1 MSNPPELP
9 FCDPLRPGRTHEDAF
24 TGSDNAEV
32 AGSIPASPTVPLAG
46 PADARRVITE
56 SVPSNAGGLGRA
68 ITVAGPRGNG
78 SPAGPTASPDENS
91 R

>member
-1 MSNPPELP
+1 
-9 FCDPLRPGRTHEDAF
+9 
-24 TGSDNAEV
+24 
-32 AGSIPASPTVPLAG
+32 
-46 PADARRVITE
+46 VITE